1 VFITATLRPRDEDGF
16 FQTINIIG
24 GRVKKIRGSTSRC
37 NIQYQICRYPCY
49 RAEGR
54 QEQDST
60 IYTTK
65 EFVAEIKI
73 KYPAPAKII
82 IYSSRKQQAD
92 ILDAELGCIVYH
104 TNIGSRKE
112 KDKQLAK

>member
-24 GRVKKIRGSTSRC
+24 GGVKKIWGSTSWC
-37 NIQYQICRYPCY
+37 NIQYQIRRYPCR

-54 QEQDST
+54 QEQDSA
-60 IYTTK
+60 IYAAK
-65 EFVAEIKI
+65 EFVAEMKM

-82 IYSSRKQQAD
+82 IYSSCKQ
-92 ILDAELGCIVYH
+92 
-104 TNIGSRKE
+104 
-112 KDKQLAK
+112 